1 MTALLD
7 GRPAGL
13 DAFVRPGN
21 TFTLTLTWAPA
32 GSLVGRTFVAT
43 LDAATLALGVVG
55 DVMTVTVT
63 EAQTAAAAA
72 NATFLLTE
80 TTGGGTQDLLVG
92 QWSPSLQAATSS
104 TVAVTVTE
112 SAGSV
117 AVSVVGT
124 DARFHRP
131 FVHVA
136 AAFGSRWYQARTEAG
151 ARQVRVHFWGGSI
164 TDGFPGPTLAES
176 TSWRG
181 RVSAALRA
189 KYGDGGTGYVHA
201 GAGSD
206 LVTETGAWT
215 ASVGMGGSQHTASA
229 AASKQWTGMRGTT
242 IRIFYRNVISP
253 IGSFRYRID
262 GGSFTTV
269 TPPTGF
275 GVEPGVTTVTGLA
288 DTPHTVDIEWVSGT
302 IGIHGVEAARA
313 TGIVTANCGFG
324 GRAMSEYGKRVERQT
339 VIGVTNA
346 SATITSTAPGVF
358 TSDMVGKYLSS
369 EAAGL
374 AATTDH
380 KITAVASATS
390 ATISPAATAT
400 NAALLVD
407 LHVNPGSNAAASFRT
422 ATPVFGEG
430 LGRADLVIVGVCVND
445 IATAGATVQSFV
457 SGLSNLLKGG
467 YMSGAY
473 NDAAHSYSPDVVLVG
488 EHQGTFA
495 DLLGLGP
502 ALAGEAQAL
511 AAGVGGAYVDVWG
524 IGKRSHDYW
533 DDLGYFLDAVHPNDA
548 GSNAYAAPVIE
559 LLTV

>member
-1 MTALLD
+1 VVLIDA
-7 GRPAGL
+7 RPGGL
-13 DAFVRPGN
+13 DAVFRDGN
-21 TFTLTLTWAPA
+21 SMTLTLNWPA
-32 GSLVGRTFVAT
+32 GTLAGRTFSAF
-43 LDAATLALGVVG
+43 LGAASLTIGVVG
-55 DVMTVTVT
+55 DTMTVTASA
-63 EAQTAAAAA
+63 AQTTAAADT
-72 NATFLLTE
+72 NVFRLVE
-80 TTGGGTQDLLVG
+80 TTGAANQTLIVG
-92 QWSPSLQAATSS
+92 SWSKSAKGSTSS
-104 TVAVTVTE
+104 IVTVTVNE

-124 DARFHRP
+124 DARFHQP
-131 FVHVA
+131 FVDVA
-136 AAFGSRWYQARTEAG
+136 AAFGSRWFTARDEADT
-151 ARQVRVHFWGGSI
+151 RQVRVHFWGGSV

-189 KYGDGGTGYVHA
+189 AYGDGGTGYIHA
-201 GAGSD
+201 GSGSD
-206 LVTETGAWT
+206 LVTETGVWT
-215 ASVGMGGSQHTASA
+215 ASVGMGGSQHFATA
-229 AASKQWTGMRGTT
+229 AASKQWTAMRGTT
-242 IRIFYRNVISP
+242 IKIFYRNVTSP
-253 IGSFRYRID
+253 TGSFRYRVD
-262 GGSFTTV
+262 GGGFTTV

-275 GVEPGVTTVTGLA
+275 SQEPGVVVVSGLA
-288 DTPHTVDIEWVSGT
+288 DTPHTVDVEWVSGT
-302 IGIHGVEAARA
+302 IGIHGVEATRP
-313 TGIVTANCGFG
+313 TGIVTANCAFG

-339 VIGVTNA
+339 TIGVTNGLG
-346 SATITSTAPGVF
+346 TITSTAPGVF

-374 AATTDH
+374 SPINDH

-390 ATISPAATAT
+390 ATIAPVATAT

-422 ATPVFGEG
+422 GTPIFTEG

-467 YMSGAY
+467 YASGAY
-473 NDAAHSYSPDVVLVG
+473 NDGLHSFSPDFVLVG
-488 EHQGTFA
+488 EHQGAFA

-502 ALAGEAQAL
+502 ALAGQAQAV
-511 AAGVGGAYVDVWG
+511 AVGVGGAYVDVWG

-533 DDLGYFLDAVHPNDA
+533 DDLGYFLDAVHPTDA

-559 LLTV
+559 LLTA